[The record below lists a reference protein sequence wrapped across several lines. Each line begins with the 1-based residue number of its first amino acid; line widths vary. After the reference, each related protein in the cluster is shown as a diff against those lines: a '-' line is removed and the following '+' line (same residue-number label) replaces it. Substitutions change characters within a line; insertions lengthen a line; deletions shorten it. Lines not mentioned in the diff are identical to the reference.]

1 MLLDTGLMR
10 LLEQIEVLTKK
21 VQYSNMAG
29 QKYSRRLGGGMEFSD
44 YRQYQVGDDYRY
56 IDWNLYSRL
65 EQLFL
70 KQFIEERDSL
80 IYCLIDHSTSMG
92 FGEPSKLAYA
102 LQLAAALGYI
112 GLAKLDRV
120 GAAFFTSTITK
131 QLQPKKGKNW
141 VQHYFRFLDH
151 TRADGKTNVN
161 QALGEFANVQRPG
174 LAVIFSDFFDE
185 GGYETGVLKLLK
197 SGFEV
202 WMIQVLSSQELL
214 PSEDDD
220 VLLIDSELGL
230 AKEVYLCEE
239 VIVQYRHRLEIYLHD
254 MAEFA
259 KRYQI
264 LYLTVSTETS
274 LEAVIFDS
282 LRKLRGVK

>member
-1 MLLDTGLMR
+1 MLLDTGLLR

-21 VQYSNMAG
+21 TQYSNMVG

-70 KQFIEERDSL
+70 KQFIEERDSS

-92 FGEPSKLAYA
+92 FGEPSKLTYA
-102 LQLAAALGYI
+102 VQLAAALGYI

-141 VQHYFRFLDH
+141 TQHYFRFLDNIQ
-151 TRADGKTNVN
+151 AGGKTSLD

-202 WMIQVLSSQELL
+202 WLIQVLSGKELV

-230 AKEVYLCEE
+230 AKEVYLSKE
-239 VIVQYRHRLEIYLHD
+239 IISQYRRRLATYFD
-254 MAEFA
+254 NMAEFA
-259 KRYQI
+259 ERYRI
-264 LYLTVSTETS
+264 LYLTVSTETL
-274 LEAVIFDS
+274 LEDVIFNS